1 MPCSLRSIVLCTVCL
16 LGGFPL
22 ACVAVDTSSGSGLPD
37 SVRTP
42 DIPAQPLSQA
52 LTEFARQTG
61 LQLIYVSQLVVDR
74 RSQSVSA
81 DLSPPAALARLLQG
95 TGLEYRFLNGRTVQ
109 IFARPR
115 STGRPAQEMA
125 TTEPSG
131 GNALEEVVV
140 TATKREEPLS
150 LVAMSVGVLS
160 ADQMQGQDVR
170 NFSDV
175 AARIP
180 GLLFDFNSQFGPAVI
195 TNIAIRGISA
205 SSGEPTTGVYV
216 DDVPIQASFNVFRN
230 AYPINCD
237 LDRVEVLRGPQGTL
251 FGSNTPGGAVRF
263 ITKDASAVSF
273 DQSYHLQVASSQD
286 GGLSS
291 EIGAEVG
298 GPLIEDRVGVRL
310 SGCVDRDGGY
320 IDRIDPLDGS
330 HVDDNA
336 NRNSSKAARVG
347 FVIQPTDSLSV
358 TPSFYYQSAYRHDTP
373 AFYTYLSDPGD
384 EILLNGK
391 LLRQPSTDKFTLTS
405 LKIDESLG
413 GFDLIG
419 VTGYFDRTS
428 DAIVDLTNGA
438 CLAYF
443 GTCGSPLGPAYPTS
457 HSQAVPTV
465 LSHRQSA
472 FTQELRLAYTNPDA
486 RLTGLIGVFYSRSH
500 QNGLQ
505 DTYSVL
511 APSDAGIYS
520 NTRYSSNEI
529 SIFGQLRLALSPRWH
544 IDAGTR
550 DGWRRG
556 ASSSDQ
562 GGFANGGPGGY
573 SQAVNGFVALPSEPR
588 VDVSFQLDGDNF
600 FYAEIARGARAGGE
614 NNVAICHGAA
624 TPAEFAEDHIWNY
637 EIGAKDLLF
646 DHRLQFAA
654 SVFLIRWSGIQES
667 TADACGNGYTA
678 NAGLG
683 TSKGFDLTLQAVL
696 SEHLRLNAALGLTD
710 ARYDRTVV
718 TGSGQVIVDRGTA
731 IGSLP
736 SVPAPWNG
744 TVMADYRRP
753 LTPTIAGFLEA
764 DDNFATRNNGPFT
777 ENDPRSSSYSPG
789 FRSDP
794 SANRLNVR
802 LGIIRSSLKVGIS
815 LENALNSLPTL
826 HLNSDVPGS
835 TLFYAYTLQPRTIGL
850 SVDWTPEVKVRK

>member
-1 MPCSLRSIVLCTVCL
+1 LYALCL
-16 LGGFPL
+16 LGGCPL
-22 ACVAVDTSSGSGLPD
+22 ACVAADASSD
-37 SVRTP
+37 SD
-42 DIPAQPLSQA
+42 DIPAQALSQA
-52 LTEFARQTG
+52 LTEFAKQTG

-74 RSQSVSA
+74 RSQAVAAGESR
-81 DLSPPAALARLLQG
+81 PMALARLLEG
-95 TGLEYRFLNGRTVQ
+95 TGLEYKFLNGRTVQ
-109 IFARPR
+109 IFKRPR
-115 STGRPAQEMA
+115 KPGRPVLEMA
-125 TTEPSG
+125 AAEASG
-131 GNALEEVVV
+131 GNTLEEVVV
-140 TATKREEPLS
+140 TATKRDEPLS
-150 LVAMSVGVLS
+150 LVPMSIGLLS
-160 ADQMQGQDVR
+160 ADQMQVQDVR
-170 NFSDV
+170 NFSDI
-175 AARIP
+175 ASRIP
-180 GLLFDFNSQFGPAVI
+180 GLLFDLNSQYGPGVI

-251 FGSNTPGGAVRF
+251 FGSNTPAGAVRF

-273 DQSYHLQVASSQD
+273 DQSYHLQVAGSQN

-291 EIGAEVG
+291 EIGAAVG

-336 NRNSSKAARVG
+336 NRSSSKAARVG
-347 FVIQPTDSLSV
+347 FVIQPTDSLSI
-358 TPSFYYQSAYRHDTP
+358 TPSFYYQSVYRHDTP

-384 EILLNGK
+384 GNMLNGK
-391 LLRQPSTDKFTLTS
+391 LLRQPLTDKFTLTS

-419 VTGYFDRTS
+419 VSGYFDRES

-438 CLAYF
+438 CLEGYII
-443 GTCGSPLGPAYPTS
+443 CGSPLGPAYPTS
-457 HSQAVPTV
+457 YSQAIPTL
-465 LSHRQSA
+465 LSHRQSE
-472 FTQELRLAYTNPDA
+472 FTQELRLAYTNPEA
-486 RLTGLIGVFYSRSH
+486 RLTGLIGVFYSSSH

-511 APSDAGIYS
+511 DPSDAGIYS
-520 NTRYSSNEI
+520 NTRFSSNEI
-529 SIFGQLRLALSPRWH
+529 AVFGQLRLALSPRWH

-550 DGWRRG
+550 EGWRRG
-556 ASSSDQ
+556 ASFSDQ
-562 GGFANGGPGGY
+562 GGFANGGPEGI
-573 SQAVNGFVALPSEPR
+573 SQAISRFAALPSEPR
-588 VDVSFQLDGDNF
+588 VDVSFQPDGDNF
-600 FYAEIARGARAGGE
+600 FYAEIARGARAGGG
-614 NNVAICHGAA
+614 NNVATCRGAA
-624 TPAEFAEDHIWNY
+624 TPAEFAQDDIWNY
-637 EIGAKDLLF
+637 EIGAKNLLF
-646 DHRLQFAA
+646 DQRLRLAA
-654 SVFLIRWSGIQES
+654 SVFFIRWNGIQES
-667 TADACGNGYTA
+667 TADACGDGYTA
-678 NAGLG
+678 NAGMG
-683 TSKGFDLTLQAVL
+683 TSKGFDLTLQAIL
-696 SEHLRLNAALGLTD
+696 SEHLRLEAALGMTD

-718 TGSGQVIVDRGTA
+718 TGTGQVVVDQGTA

-744 TVMADYRRP
+744 TLTADYRRP
-753 LTPTIAGFLEA
+753 LAPTIAGFLEA

-794 SANRLNVR
+794 STNRLNVR
-802 LGIIRSSLKVGIS
+802 IGIIRSGLKVGIS

-835 TLFYAYTLQPRTIGL
+835 TLTYAYTFQPRTVGL
-850 SVDWTPEVKVRK
+850 TVDWTPEAKIRQ